1 MAALV
6 AMLEKWYPTE
16 IWVLDHVKHFFL
28 LILRLYFGW
37 GFMSAGL
44 GKLLN
49 VETHTGF
56 FRDWGIPLPML
67 NVYLAGTTETVCGFL
82 LLIGAAS
89 RIITIPL
96 LGTMFVAYL
105 TAHTEQLYA
114 LLAATRR
121 SFQGAAIPVPVHL
134 LRRDCSSGPASC
146 RSTASSSGSWN
157 SEPTIQPRSPAA
169 STAAEH
175 PRLAGLD
182 GPAPDHLCFTRRTM
196 NDSSS
201 RSARP
206 VPPGTR
212 RPGRVDRWCPGRLSS
227 VAKTADDGSADHAG
241 WKSGHEGRRRPTRRP
256 RCSRIRTSAGAS
268 TPARTKARRERQ
280 RRAPARPTVPPWPPT
295 TAAA

>member
-6 AMLEKWYPTE
+6 AKLEKWYLTE
-16 IWVLDHVKHFFL
+16 IWVLDHVKHVFL

-82 LLIGAAS
+82 LFFGAAS

-114 LLAATRR
+114 LWGNTPLFFKAPPFPYIGTC
-121 SFQGAAIPVPVHL
+121 L
-134 LRRDCSSGPASC
+134 LILFSGPGFFSVDAIIHRLLEKRNP
-146 RSTASSSGSWN
+146 RSQSAGPNGVDGSRASSAAPVSVGRH
-157 SEPTIQPRSPAA
+157 PT
-169 STAAEH
+169 
-175 PRLAGLD
+175 
-182 GPAPDHLCFTRRTM
+182 
-196 NDSSS
+196 
-201 RSARP
+201 
-206 VPPGTR
+206 
-212 RPGRVDRWCPGRLSS
+212 
-227 VAKTADDGSADHAG
+227 
-241 WKSGHEGRRRPTRRP
+241 
-256 RCSRIRTSAGAS
+256 TSASRGE
-268 TPARTKARRERQ
+268 P
-280 RRAPARPTVPPWPPT
+280 
-295 TAAA
+295 